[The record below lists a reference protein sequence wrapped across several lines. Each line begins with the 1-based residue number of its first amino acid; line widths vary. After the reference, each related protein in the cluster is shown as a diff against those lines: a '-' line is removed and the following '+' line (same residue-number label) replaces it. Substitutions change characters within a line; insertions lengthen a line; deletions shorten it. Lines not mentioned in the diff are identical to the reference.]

1 MAVLDFFYVL
11 HIMFLSCLS
20 ILLYL
25 ALFFPPWIYIYIFFS
40 SFDIPLSVSESA
52 SSIEIFNDLWL
63 ISLSLHLHT
72 LYFGLLLTHIPT
84 TFISDPGWFHV
95 KCNCIIQEWLW
106 YAPARKRER
115 CTLETRGSRSSW
127 YPFRTHRISQD
138 LCFFYWSKKGY
149 SLGITI
155 IIL

>member
-106 YAPARKRER
+106 YAMLRLERER
-115 CTLETRGSRSSW
+115 GAPWKPVDRALPDTLSGHIVF
-127 YPFRTHRISQD
+127 PKIFA
-138 LCFFYWSKKGY
+138 FFIDRKKGT
-149 SLGITI
+149 L
-155 IIL
+155 